1 MNHTVLIVGIVFLIG
16 IGLAI
21 YKFKHRLN
29 LHNDVEQLKT
39 TIDLIYKDADKP
51 VISQNRLI
59 KGLKQHLEVNE
70 KTALKLIGKA
80 RHEHFIEM
88 ESLDF
93 EKFGK
98 IQFKKAF

>member
-1 MNHTVLIVGIVFLIG
+1 MNHTLLIVGIVFLIG
-16 IGLAI
+16 ICLAI
-21 YKFKHRLN
+21 YKFRHRMN

-39 TIDLIYKDADKP
+39 TIALIFKDADKP
-51 VISQNRLI
+51 EISQNRLI

-88 ESLDF
+88 VSLDF

-98 IQFKKAF
+98 IQFKKGF